1 MFKVKIGP
9 KEYAEKIIEIDLN
22 NKKKDEMIGD
32 INVLINEINV
42 MQKISL

>member
-1 MFKVKIGP
+1 MFKVKIGS

-22 NKKKDEMIGD
+22 NKKIDEMIGD
-32 INVLINEINV
+32 IKVLINEINV

>member
-1 MFKVKIGP
+1 MKIGS

-22 NKKKDEMIGD
+22 NLKKEEMIGD

>member
-1 MFKVKIGP
+1 MFKVKIGS